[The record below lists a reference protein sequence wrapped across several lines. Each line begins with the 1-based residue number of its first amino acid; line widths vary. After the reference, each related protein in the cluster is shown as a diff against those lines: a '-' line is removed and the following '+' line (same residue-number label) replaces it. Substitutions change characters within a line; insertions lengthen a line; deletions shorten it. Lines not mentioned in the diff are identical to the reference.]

1 MIWSFLPVL
10 QLEFRSEKVKNN
22 IRNSS
27 TSIFQSK
34 FLSEKQRTTEIFN
47 NSDQDSARNSVRYS
61 ARKNIP
67 LHLFLIENIFSIYLG
82 NPFTELTSENKKFT
96 LLMEQN
102 DVVLIGHLVL
112 YHIFGCSRPPSKH
125 SIVAFRLLD

>member
-1 MIWSFLPVL
+1 MIWYFLPVL

-34 FLSEKQRTTEIFN
+34 FLSEKQRTTENFN
-47 NSDQDSARNSVRYS
+47 NSDQDSARNS
-61 ARKNIP
+61 AQKNIS

-82 NPFTELTSENKKFT
+82 NPFTELTSENKKFS

-102 DVVLIGHLVL
+102 DAVLFGHLVL
-112 YHIFGCSRPPSKH
+112 YHTGKSLPEALIFC
-125 SIVAFRLLD
+125 IN